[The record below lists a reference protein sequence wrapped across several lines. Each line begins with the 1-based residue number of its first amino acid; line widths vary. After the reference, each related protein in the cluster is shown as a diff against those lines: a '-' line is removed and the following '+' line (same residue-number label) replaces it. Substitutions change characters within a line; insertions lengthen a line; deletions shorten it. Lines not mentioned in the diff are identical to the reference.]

1 MTGILPTYSD
11 ALGADSLPASGRAHE
26 YGRAAIAA
34 DAQIVT
40 TSRQLRHDL
49 VTFDPSRTRAGRIG
63 PHVHGRPQVA
73 TAEATQQRQLT
84 MKYAG
89 GLVRHLG
96 LQMYSGFVP
105 AISEL
110 ISNAWDADAANVWV
124 TAPLGEQITADSEVH
139 VQDDGIGMTFDD
151 VNDAYLV
158 LGRDRRRG
166 SGAHTPSGRRVM
178 GRKGI
183 GKLAGFGI
191 ATLMEVTTVKNGH
204 LTKFRMDYEKIVEG
218 TDNFGHD
225 YKPELLEDR
234 SVSADDEIQQGTLV
248 VLKRL
253 QANRAVNEDSF
264 KRSLRRRF
272 AVLGQQFRV
281 RVNNEEEALEPDQQA
296 FQFRFPDEGV
306 AHEEIPGVGQVSW
319 WVGFTEVPIQHEEA
333 RGISVLAHGKLVQAP
348 FFFDLSGGAFGQH
361 GMQYM
366 TGEVVAD
373 SLDEA
378 KDLIATDRASVM
390 WEDPTAKPLLE
401 WGERKVREL
410 LRTWSELRAK
420 ENEEKIKRVLPEL
433 TNIDRLPERARRELT
448 SAVRALGAID
458 TIDEDRLRELVGYLV
473 RAYDN
478 DNFFELVKRLSDA
491 SAEEVD
497 GLLHVFAEWDVQEAV
512 SMAWVVR
519 GRVEIIRTF
528 ERMIDERVP
537 EKPDMQDYLREH
549 PWLID
554 PAYDVMRHERTL
566 DKLIGDDLSID
577 IENDEGRRRV
587 DFFCLADTSRA
598 VVVEVKR
605 PGNDLTKDDIRQL
618 QDYVMALR
626 RANDNVTDA
635 DKKMSVS
642 GILIG
647 HAIRGDDRNYFE
659 SAAKDGMVTRTWVRL
674 LQDAERLHQA
684 YLEKVRD
691 RAPSDPRLENMDDN
705 EDEASSTTSDDGTV
719 GDE

>member
-1 MTGILPTYSD
+1 M
-11 ALGADSLPASGRAHE
+11 
-26 YGRAAIAA
+26 
-34 DAQIVT
+34 
-40 TSRQLRHDL
+40 
-49 VTFDPSRTRAGRIG
+49 
-63 PHVHGRPQVA
+63 A

-166 SGAHTPSGRRVM
+166 NGAYTPSGRRVM

-191 ATLMEVTTVKNGH
+191 ATLMEVTTVKDGH

-234 SVSADDEIQQGTLV
+234 SVTDDDEIQQGTLI

-253 QANRAVNEDSF
+253 QANRAVNDESF

-281 RVNNEEEALEPDQQA
+281 RVNSDQESLEPDQQS
-296 FQFRFPDEGV
+296 FQFRFPETGV
-306 AHEEIPGVGQVSW
+306 SHEEVPGVGQVSW
-319 WVGFTEVPIQHEEA
+319 WVGFTEAPIQHEEA
-333 RGISVLAHGKLVQAP
+333 RGISVIAHGKLVQAP
-348 FFFDLSGGAFGQH
+348 FFFNLSGGAFGQH

-366 TGEVVAD
+366 TGEVIAD

-420 ENEEKIKRVLPEL
+420 RNEDTVKRTVPGLASSME
-433 TNIDRLPERARRELT
+433 RLPERARRELT
-448 SAVRALGAID
+448 SAIRTLGAID
-458 TIDEDRLRELVGYLV
+458 TIDETRLRELVGYLV

-478 DNFFELVKRLSDA
+478 DNFFELVKNLSSTSPDA
-491 SAEEVD
+491 VD
-497 GLLHVFAEWDVQEAV
+497 DLLKVFAEWDVQEAV

-519 GRVEIIRTF
+519 GRIEVIQAF
-528 ERMIDERVP
+528 EKLIDDGAR
-537 EKPDMQDYLREH
+537 EKPDMQNYLRDH
-549 PWLID
+549 PWLIN
-554 PAYDVMRHERTL
+554 PAYDVIRHERTL
-566 DKLIGDDLSID
+566 DKLIIEDQKID
-577 IENDEGRRRV
+577 IETEEGRRRV
-587 DFFCLADTSRA
+587 DFFCLADSGRA

-605 PGNDLTKDDIRQL
+605 PGHSLTSADIRQL
-618 QDYVMALR
+618 EDYVSALR
-626 RANDNVTDA
+626 RANENENDET
-635 DKKMSVS
+635 KKRFIS

-647 HAIRGDDRNYFE
+647 SSIKPEDRHTFDN
-659 SAAKDGMVTRTWVRL
+659 AANNQMVTHTWNGL
-674 LQDAERLHQA
+674 LQRAEQLHRE
-684 YLEKVRD
+684 YLDKIRK
-691 RAPSDPRLENMDDN
+691 RAPDDPRLEDLDT
-705 EDEASSTTSDDGTV
+705 ESDPATDERDENTA
-719 GDE
+719 GDV